1 MKIVQQYLAPLVIG
15 VFCAGFSS
23 YHILAASEGTVSLPS
38 GTLAGSQA
46 APSPLR
52 APTDVAVERTNDSGN
67 LTLNNHN
74 NTIALNIYHPDSQCQ
89 TLIPE
94 KVAVSADTPVT
105 NAVGKVLE
113 LGNSRDFDLA
123 GYRVNLDIN
132 KRVVTIDF
140 RLSPDSQRQFVSLSM
155 CEQFALFGSLRKTL
169 IDNPQLKIKDVIFTN
184 QGREIRL

>member
-23 YHILAASEGTVSLPS
+23 YHILAA
-38 GTLAGSQA
+38 
-46 APSPLR
+46 
-52 APTDVAVERTNDSGN
+52 VEPTNDPEN
-67 LTLNNHN
+67 LSLNNNN
-74 NTIALNIYHPDSQCQ
+74 NTIALNIYHPDSQCE

-113 LGNSRDFDLA
+113 LATSSDFDLA
-123 GYRVNLDIN
+123 GYRVNLDLN

-140 RLSPDSQRQFVSLSM
+140 RLSPNTKRQFVSLST
-155 CEQFALFGSLRKTL
+155 CEQFALFGTLRKTL
-169 IDNPQLKIKDVIFTN
+169 IDNPQLKIKDVRFTN
-184 QGREIRL
+184 QGQEIRL

>member
-23 YHILAASEGTVSLPS
+23 YHILAASEGTVSSPS
-38 GTLAGSQA
+38 GKLASSQPGSEG
-46 APSPLR
+46 SL
-52 APTDVAVERTNDSGN
+52 APTDLAVKPTNNSGN
-67 LTLNNHN
+67 LTINNN
-74 NTIALNIYHPDSQCQ
+74 NTLALNIYHPDNQCE

-94 KVAVSADTPVT
+94 KVAVSVDNPVT

-113 LGNSRDFDLA
+113 LATSSDFDLA
-123 GYRVNLDIN
+123 GYRVNLDLN

-140 RLSPDSQRQFVSLSM
+140 RLSPDSKRQFVSLSM

-169 IDNPQLKIKDVIFTN
+169 IDNPQLKIKDVRFTN
-184 QGREIRL
+184 QGQEIRL